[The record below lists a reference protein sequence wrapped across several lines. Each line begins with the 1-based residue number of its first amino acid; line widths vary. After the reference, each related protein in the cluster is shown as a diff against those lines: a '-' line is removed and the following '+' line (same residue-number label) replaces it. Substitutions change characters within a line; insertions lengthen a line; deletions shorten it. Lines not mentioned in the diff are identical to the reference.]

1 MKHQIGKTDHMEDQL
16 YALQLRQ
23 LEHDEKYHKDVVILP
38 LAERIKHMTLHYAKY
53 VAYFIEAIDQNDSLR
68 MSGILTD
75 TFIISL
81 ATANTLNQSI
91 GVNYKDTK
99 SMDLQHLGSIFSS
112 ELGIKSEDDFG
123 FVKAFARETGLL
135 AKTCESWDHLE
146 SVSFRDLMLQSNL
159 AIFKI
164 VVAEAAICE
173 LNLLELYNT
182 RLRVIETRSIFDR
195 TFRKHNK
202 EYD

>member
-1 MKHQIGKTDHMEDQL
+1 MKHHIEETNQMENQL
-16 YALQLRQ
+16 YSLQLRQ

-38 LAERIKHMTLHYAKY
+38 LAERIKHMALHYAKY
-53 VAYFIEAIDQNDSLR
+53 VAYFIDAVDQNDDMR

-91 GVNYKDTK
+91 GANLKDRDA
-99 SMDLQHLGSIFSS
+99 MDLQQLGIMFSN

-164 VVAEAAICE
+164 VVAESAIRE
-173 LNLLELYNT
+173 LNLVEFYNA

-195 TFRKHNK
+195 TFRNYNEEH
-202 EYD
+202 D